1 MLQVIKIL
9 PDNVNMSKYHQ
20 RIEVPNLEVLHLIRF
35 FMGWGFPYIGLT
47 YCVQKWVHPFWALE
61 EHCNM
66 QVSVLVRP
74 KIWYLHI
81 VCTRLAC
88 TTVYTMCMCTC
99 ISIHIHVT
107 PLFWSYIF
115 MWNPFGSKSQGKK
128 FNLREKIRFKT
139 FVTEVRPVGSGKRG
153 WEVHFKDS
161 VLWLNKNLLWLINQ
175 AP

>member
-128 FNLREKIRFKT
+128 IQLAGEDPLQDLCDGSASSWKWKERMGGSFQRQRTFGSTKIYY
-139 FVTEVRPVGSGKRG
+139 G
-153 WEVHFKDS
+153 
-161 VLWLNKNLLWLINQ
+161 
-175 AP
+175 